1 MRRRMVAVPEPS
13 AGASRACR
21 GARDGVQRS
30 LTRRIR
36 WGNVGRLAAVLGV
49 AALVVA
55 WPRLAPA
62 PPGVPADEP
71 VAVEPAP
78 TARPDGVTAPRR
90 DAKKATERRARRGA
104 AKPRRG
110 GTKPRRGGT
119 SRR

>member
-1 MRRRMVAVPEPS
+1 MRRRMVEVPEPS
-13 AGASRACR
+13 PGAR
-21 GARDGVQRS
+21 GAGRGDRDEVQRS

-62 PPGVPADEP
+62 PPRVPAREP

-78 TARPDGVTAPRR
+78 TARPDGVAAPRPGGTTAP
-90 DAKKATERRARRGA
+90 ERRARRG
-104 AKPRRG
+104 
-110 GTKPRRGGT
+110 
-119 SRR
+119 